1 MKEEFEKLTGLQV
14 GPEVYHL
21 VECVYMN
28 SPQLDKQAFCEQYKG
43 NTGFSNLL
51 NLVEQEL
58 VELQRRV
65 EETDAVMSRELVSKD
80 AQIKSLEEKLNK
92 ELEWK
97 LAENTGTNLPQEEY
111 EKVEMIIAET
121 SPEFDAVKFVADEW
135 RFQEEYIR
143 IVKTVHTY
151 EKNRHGVLRVKD
163 TYEREPFY
171 ASTDWNYV
179 RFDVNDMQYEVV
191 NGELYFYYNV

>member
-65 EETDAVMSRELVSKD
+65 EETDAVMSHELVSKD
-80 AQIKSLEEKLNK
+80 AKIKSLEEKLDK

-121 SPEFDAVKFVADEW
+121 SPKFDAVKFVADEW

-179 RFDVNDMQYEVV
+179 RFDVNDMHYEVV
-191 NGELYFYYNV
+191 NGELYFYYD

>member
-1 MKEEFEKLTGLQV
+1 MMKEEFEKLTGLQV

-21 VECVYMN
+21 MECVYMN

-43 NTGFSNLL
+43 NIGFSNLL
-51 NLVEQEL
+51 NLVELEL

-65 EETDAVMSRELVSKD
+65 EETDAVMSQELVSKD
-80 AQIKSLEEKLNK
+80 TQIKSLEEKLDK

-97 LAENTGTNLPQEEY
+97 LAESTGTNLSQEEY
-111 EKVEMIIAET
+111 EKVEMIITEA
-121 SPEFDAVKFVADEW
+121 SPKFDAVKFVADEW

-143 IVKTVHTY
+143 IIKTVHTY
-151 EKNRHGVLRVKD
+151 EKNRHGMLRVKD

-171 ASTDWNYV
+171 VSTDWNYV

-191 NGELYFYYNV
+191 NGELYFYYD

>member
-65 EETDAVMSRELVSKD
+65 EETDAVMSQELVSKD
-80 AQIKSLEEKLNK
+80 AQIKSLEEKLDK

-121 SPEFDAVKFVADEW
+121 SPKFDAVKFVADEW

-179 RFDVNDMQYEVV
+179 RFDVNDMHYEVV
-191 NGELYFYYNV
+191 NGELYFYYD

>member
-1 MKEEFEKLTGLQV
+1 MMKEEFEKLTGLQV

-65 EETDAVMSRELVSKD
+65 EETDAVMSHELVSKD
-80 AQIKSLEEKLNK
+80 AKIKSLEEKLDK

-97 LAENTGTNLPQEEY
+97 LAENTGTNLSQEEY
-111 EKVEMIIAET
+111 EKVEMIITEA
-121 SPEFDAVKFVADEW
+121 SPKFDAVKFVADEW

-143 IVKTVHTY
+143 IIKTVHTY
-151 EKNRHGVLRVKD
+151 EKNRHGMLRVKD

-171 ASTDWNYV
+171 VSTDWNYV

-191 NGELYFYYNV
+191 NGELYFYYD

>member
-1 MKEEFEKLTGLQV
+1 MMKEEFEKLTGLQV

-21 VECVYMN
+21 MECVYMN

-43 NTGFSNLL
+43 NIGFSNLL

-65 EETDAVMSRELVSKD
+65 EETDAVMSQELVSKD
-80 AQIKSLEEKLNK
+80 TQIKSLEEKLDK

-97 LAENTGTNLPQEEY
+97 LAESTGTNLSQEEY
-111 EKVEMIIAET
+111 EKVEMIITEA
-121 SPEFDAVKFVADEW
+121 SPKFDAVKFVADEW

-143 IVKTVHTY
+143 IIKTVHTY
-151 EKNRHGVLRVKD
+151 EKNRHGMLRVKD

-171 ASTDWNYV
+171 VSTDWNYV

-191 NGELYFYYNV
+191 NGELYFYYD

>member
-1 MKEEFEKLTGLQV
+1 MMKEEFEKLTGLQV

-43 NTGFSNLL
+43 DIGFSNLL

-65 EETDAVMSRELVSKD
+65 EETDAVMSHELVSKD
-80 AQIKSLEEKLNK
+80 ALIKSLEEKLDK

-121 SPEFDAVKFVADEW
+121 APKFDAVKFVADEW

-143 IVKTVHTY
+143 IIKTVHTY
-151 EKNRHGVLRVKD
+151 EKNRHGILRVKD

-171 ASTDWNYV
+171 VSTDWNYV

-191 NGELYFYYNV
+191 NGELYFYYD

>member
-1 MKEEFEKLTGLQV
+1 MMKEEFEKLTGLQV

-191 NGELYFYYNV
+191 NGELYFYYD

>member
-1 MKEEFEKLTGLQV
+1 
-14 GPEVYHL
+14 
-21 VECVYMN
+21 MN
-28 SPQLDKQAFCEQYKG
+28 VVIFIAYDKQAFCEQYKG
-43 NTGFSNLL
+43 NIGFSNLL

-65 EETDAVMSRELVSKD
+65 EETDAVMSQELVSKD
-80 AQIKSLEEKLNK
+80 TQIKSLEEKLDK

-97 LAENTGTNLPQEEY
+97 LAESTGTNLSQEEY
-111 EKVEMIIAET
+111 EKVEMIITEA
-121 SPEFDAVKFVADEW
+121 SPKFDAVKFVADEW

-143 IVKTVHTY
+143 IIKTVHTY
-151 EKNRHGVLRVKD
+151 EKNRHGMLRVKD

-171 ASTDWNYV
+171 VSTDWNYV

-191 NGELYFYYNV
+191 NGELYFYYD

>member
-1 MKEEFEKLTGLQV
+1 MMKEEFEKLTGLQV

-21 VECVYMN
+21 MECVYMN

-43 NTGFSNLL
+43 NIGFSNLL

-65 EETDAVMSRELVSKD
+65 EETDAVMSQELVSKD
-80 AQIKSLEEKLNK
+80 TQIKSLEEKLDK

-97 LAENTGTNLPQEEY
+97 LAESTGTNLSQEEY
-111 EKVEMIIAET
+111 EKVEMIITEA
-121 SPEFDAVKFVADEW
+121 SPKFDAVKFVADEW

-143 IVKTVHTY
+143 IIKTVHTY
-151 EKNRHGVLRVKD
+151 EKNRHGMLRVKD

-171 ASTDWNYV
+171 VTTDWNYV
-179 RFDVNDMQYEVV
+179 RFDLNDMQYDVV
-191 NGELYFYYNV
+191 NG

>member
-1 MKEEFEKLTGLQV
+1 MMKEEFEKLTGLQV

-65 EETDAVMSRELVSKD
+65 EETDAVMSQELVSKD
-80 AQIKSLEEKLNK
+80 AQIKSLEEKLEK

-121 SPEFDAVKFVADEW
+121 SPKFDAVKFVADEW
-135 RFQEEYIR
+135 RFQEKYIR

-171 ASTDWNYV
+171 VSTDWNYV

-191 NGELYFYYNV
+191 NGELYFYYD

>member
-191 NGELYFYYNV
+191 NGELYFYYD

>member
-1 MKEEFEKLTGLQV
+1 MMKEEFEKLTGLQV

-65 EETDAVMSRELVSKD
+65 EETDAVMSQELVSKD
-80 AQIKSLEEKLNK
+80 AQIKSLEEKLDK

-121 SPEFDAVKFVADEW
+121 SPKFDAVKFVADEW

-179 RFDVNDMQYEVV
+179 RFDVNDMHYEVV
-191 NGELYFYYNV
+191 NGELYFYYD

>member
-43 NTGFSNLL
+43 DIGFSNML

-65 EETDAVMSRELVSKD
+65 EETDAVMSQELVSKD
-80 AQIKSLEEKLNK
+80 AQIKSLEEKLDK

-121 SPEFDAVKFVADEW
+121 SPKFDAVKFVADEW

-179 RFDVNDMQYEVV
+179 RFDVNDMHYEVV
-191 NGELYFYYNV
+191 NGELYFYYD

>member
-1 MKEEFEKLTGLQV
+1 MMKEEFEKLTGLQV

-28 SPQLDKQAFCEQYKG
+28 SPQIDKKAFCEQYKG
-43 NTGFSNLL
+43 DIGFSNML

-65 EETDAVMSRELVSKD
+65 EETDAVMSQELVSKD
-80 AQIKSLEEKLNK
+80 AQIKSLEEKLDK
-92 ELEWK
+92 DLEWK

-121 SPEFDAVKFVADEW
+121 SPKFDAVKFVADEW

-143 IVKTVHTY
+143 IIKTVHTY
-151 EKNRHGVLRVKD
+151 EKNRHGMLRVKD

-171 ASTDWNYV
+171 VSTDWNYV

-191 NGELYFYYNV
+191 NGELYFYYD

>member
-1 MKEEFEKLTGLQV
+1 MMKEEFEKLTGLQV

-65 EETDAVMSRELVSKD
+65 EETDAVMSQELVSKD
-80 AQIKSLEEKLNK
+80 AQIKSLEEKLDK

-121 SPEFDAVKFVADEW
+121 SPKFDAVKFVADEW

-151 EKNRHGVLRVKD
+151 EKNRHGMLRVKD

-171 ASTDWNYV
+171 VSTDWNYV

-191 NGELYFYYNV
+191 NGELYFYYD

>member
-1 MKEEFEKLTGLQV
+1 MMKEEFEKLTGLQV

-43 NTGFSNLL
+43 DIGFSNML

-65 EETDAVMSRELVSKD
+65 EETDAVMSQELVSKD
-80 AQIKSLEEKLNK
+80 AQIKSLEEKLDK

-121 SPEFDAVKFVADEW
+121 SPKFDAVKFVADEW

-179 RFDVNDMQYEVV
+179 RFDVNDMHYEVV
-191 NGELYFYYNV
+191 NGELYFYYD

>member
-1 MKEEFEKLTGLQV
+1 MMKEEFEKLTGLQV

-21 VECVYMN
+21 MECVYMN

-43 NTGFSNLL
+43 NIGFSNML

-65 EETDAVMSRELVSKD
+65 EETDAVMSQELVSKD
-80 AQIKSLEEKLNK
+80 TQIKSLEEKLDK

-97 LAENTGTNLPQEEY
+97 LAESTGTNLSQEEY
-111 EKVEMIIAET
+111 EKVEMIITEA
-121 SPEFDAVKFVADEW
+121 SPKFDAVKFVADEW

-143 IVKTVHTY
+143 IIKTVHTY
-151 EKNRHGVLRVKD
+151 EKNRHGMLRVKD

-171 ASTDWNYV
+171 VSTDWNYV

-191 NGELYFYYNV
+191 NGELYFYYD

>member
-1 MKEEFEKLTGLQV
+1 MMNDEFEKLTGLQV

-43 NTGFSNLL
+43 NIGFSNLL

-65 EETDAVMSRELVSKD
+65 EETDAVMSQELVSKD
-80 AQIKSLEEKLNK
+80 AKIKSLEEKLDK

-97 LAENTGTNLPQEEY
+97 LTKNTGTNLPQEEY
-111 EKVEMIIAET
+111 EDMITTET
-121 SPEFDAVKFVADEW
+121 SPKFDAVKFVANEW

-191 NGELYFYYNV
+191 NGELYIYD

>member
-1 MKEEFEKLTGLQV
+1 MMKEEFEKLTGLQV

-65 EETDAVMSRELVSKD
+65 EETDAVMSHELVSKD
-80 AQIKSLEEKLNK
+80 AKIKSLEEKLDK

-121 SPEFDAVKFVADEW
+121 SPKFDAVKFVADEW

-179 RFDVNDMQYEVV
+179 RFDVNDMHYEVV
-191 NGELYFYYNV
+191 NGELYFYYD

>member
-1 MKEEFEKLTGLQV
+1 MTIQETKRRWSCVADAHGSYVISYDEGEFEKLTGLQV

-43 NTGFSNLL
+43 NIGFSNLL

-65 EETDAVMSRELVSKD
+65 EETDAVMSQELVSKD
-80 AQIKSLEEKLNK
+80 AKIKSLEEKLDK

-97 LAENTGTNLPQEEY
+97 LTKNTGTNLPQ
-111 EKVEMIIAET
+111 
-121 SPEFDAVKFVADEW
+121 FD
-135 RFQEEYIR
+135 
-143 IVKTVHTY
+143 
-151 EKNRHGVLRVKD
+151 
-163 TYEREPFY
+163 
-171 ASTDWNYV
+171 
-179 RFDVNDMQYEVV
+179 
-191 NGELYFYYNV
+191 EL

>member
-65 EETDAVMSRELVSKD
+65 EETDAVMSQELVSKD
-80 AQIKSLEEKLNK
+80 AQIKSLEEKLEK

-121 SPEFDAVKFVADEW
+121 SPKFDAVKFVADEW
-135 RFQEEYIR
+135 RFQEKYIR

-191 NGELYFYYNV
+191 NGELYFYYD

>member
-43 NTGFSNLL
+43 NTGLSNLL

-65 EETDAVMSRELVSKD
+65 EETDAVMSHELVSKD
-80 AQIKSLEEKLNK
+80 AQIKSLEEKLDK

-121 SPEFDAVKFVADEW
+121 SPKFDAVKFVADEW

-179 RFDVNDMQYEVV
+179 RFDVNDMHYEVV
-191 NGELYFYYNV
+191 NGELYFYYD

>member
-65 EETDAVMSRELVSKD
+65 EETDAVMSQELVSKD
-80 AQIKSLEEKLNK
+80 AKIKSLEEKLDK

-121 SPEFDAVKFVADEW
+121 SPKFDAVKFVADEW

-179 RFDVNDMQYEVV
+179 RFDVNDMHYEVV
-191 NGELYFYYNV
+191 NGELYFYYD

>member
-1 MKEEFEKLTGLQV
+1 MMKEEFEKLTGLQV

-65 EETDAVMSRELVSKD
+65 EETDAVMSQELVSKD
-80 AQIKSLEEKLNK
+80 AQIKSLEEKLEK

-121 SPEFDAVKFVADEW
+121 SPKFDAVKFVADEW
-135 RFQEEYIR
+135 RFQEKYIR

-191 NGELYFYYNV
+191 NGELYFYYD

>member
-65 EETDAVMSRELVSKD
+65 EETDAVMSQELVSKD
-80 AQIKSLEEKLNK
+80 AQIKSLEEKLEK

-121 SPEFDAVKFVADEW
+121 SPKFDAVKFVADEW
-135 RFQEEYIR
+135 RFQEKYIR

-171 ASTDWNYV
+171 VSTDWNYV

-191 NGELYFYYNV
+191 NGELYFYYD

>member
-1 MKEEFEKLTGLQV
+1 MMKEEFEKLTGLQV

-151 EKNRHGVLRVKD
+151 EKKRHGVLRVKD

-179 RFDVNDMQYEVV
+179 RFDVNDMHYEVV
-191 NGELYFYYNV
+191 NGELYFYYD

>member
-1 MKEEFEKLTGLQV
+1 MMKEEFEKLTGLQV

-21 VECVYMN
+21 MECVYMN

-43 NTGFSNLL
+43 NIGFSNLL

-65 EETDAVMSRELVSKD
+65 EETDAVMSQELVSKD
-80 AQIKSLEEKLNK
+80 AQIKSLEEKLDK

-97 LAENTGTNLPQEEY
+97 LAESTGTNLSQEEY
-111 EKVEMIIAET
+111 EKVGMIITEA
-121 SPEFDAVKFVADEW
+121 SPKFDAVKFVADEW

-143 IVKTVHTY
+143 IIKTVHTY

-171 ASTDWNYV
+171 VSTDWNYV

-191 NGELYFYYNV
+191 NGELYFYYD

>member
-1 MKEEFEKLTGLQV
+1 MMKEEFEKLTGLQV
-14 GPEVYHL
+14 GPEVFHL

-43 NTGFSNLL
+43 DIGFSNLL

-65 EETDAVMSRELVSKD
+65 EETDAVMSHELVSKD
-80 AQIKSLEEKLNK
+80 AKIKSLEEKLDK

-121 SPEFDAVKFVADEW
+121 APKFDAVKFVTDEW

-143 IVKTVHTY
+143 ILHTVHTY
-151 EKNRHGVLRVKD
+151 EKNRHGMLRVKD

-171 ASTDWNYV
+171 VSTDWNYV

-191 NGELYFYYNV
+191 NGELYFYYD

>member
-1 MKEEFEKLTGLQV
+1 
-14 GPEVYHL
+14 
-21 VECVYMN
+21 
-28 SPQLDKQAFCEQYKG
+28 
-43 NTGFSNLL
+43 
-51 NLVEQEL
+51 
-58 VELQRRV
+58 
-65 EETDAVMSRELVSKD
+65 
-80 AQIKSLEEKLNK
+80 
-92 ELEWK
+92 
-97 LAENTGTNLPQEEY
+97 
-111 EKVEMIIAET
+111 MIITET
-121 SPEFDAVKFVADEW
+121 SPKFDAVKFVANEW

-191 NGELYFYYNV
+191 NGELYFYYD

>member
-1 MKEEFEKLTGLQV
+1 MMKEEFEKLTGLQV

-65 EETDAVMSRELVSKD
+65 EETDAVMSQELVSKD
-80 AQIKSLEEKLNK
+80 AQIKSLEEKLDK

-121 SPEFDAVKFVADEW
+121 SPKFDAVKFVADEW

-163 TYEREPFY
+163 TYERKPFY

-191 NGELYFYYNV
+191 NGELYFYYD

>member
-21 VECVYMN
+21 MECVYMN

-43 NTGFSNLL
+43 NIGFSNLL

-65 EETDAVMSRELVSKD
+65 EETDAVMSQELVSKD
-80 AQIKSLEEKLNK
+80 TQIKSLEEKLDK

-97 LAENTGTNLPQEEY
+97 LAESTGTNLSQEEY
-111 EKVEMIIAET
+111 EKVEMIITEA
-121 SPEFDAVKFVADEW
+121 SPKFDAVKFVADEW

-143 IVKTVHTY
+143 IIKTVHTY
-151 EKNRHGVLRVKD
+151 EKNRHGMLRVKD

-171 ASTDWNYV
+171 VSTDWNYV

-191 NGELYFYYNV
+191 NGELYFYYD

>member
-1 MKEEFEKLTGLQV
+1 MMKEEFEKLTGLQV

-21 VECVYMN
+21 MECVYMN

-43 NTGFSNLL
+43 NIGFSNLL

-65 EETDAVMSRELVSKD
+65 EETDAVMSQELFSKD
-80 AQIKSLEEKLNK
+80 TQIKSLEEKLDK

-97 LAENTGTNLPQEEY
+97 LAESTGTNLSQEEY
-111 EKVEMIIAET
+111 EKVEMIITEA
-121 SPEFDAVKFVADEW
+121 SPKFDAVKFVADEW

-143 IVKTVHTY
+143 IIKTVHTY
-151 EKNRHGVLRVKD
+151 EKNRHGMLRVKD

-171 ASTDWNYV
+171 VSTDWNYV

-191 NGELYFYYNV
+191 NGELYFYYD

>member
-179 RFDVNDMQYEVV
+179 RFDVNDMHYEVV
-191 NGELYFYYNV
+191 NGELYFYYD